1 MGLIFNLPRLKE
13 KKSMRAFAEKK
24 INNANGLLLP
34 YSEFRLFSDIAK
46 PELVKEKGERILKYA
61 EGLLDKDI
69 PLLPASVYREYVTN
83 GNRSNYEDIYFLR
96 RDMAAAFAVAEAY
109 ENKGR
114 FTEKLMDVVWA
125 IMEESTWIIPAHRYC
140 APVVPS
146 ASLGGVFGGNAL
158 HGIDLFSAGTAGT
171 LASVYLLCK
180 DKLDAIDPIITKK
193 MEYMLNERAI
203 KNFLQIEVWWGGA
216 LGGRVNN
223 WNPWIVSNILHTTA
237 IMVKD
242 NDIRE
247 RVVTKSITYL
257 DNFLNCYAPDGGC
270 DEGPAYWGAAG
281 ASLFDCLE
289 LIEDMS
295 GGKISI
301 YDSELVKNIGDY
313 IFKVNITGNRYVNF
327 ADCAPKTDPNTG
339 MLVRFGE
346 KTNSPFLTSFGKKQA
361 KYGDYFFSQSHMY
374 RSLKWLYTPY
384 VEEEN
389 CEMPLYCEL
398 PDLGVMTARE
408 FSDSERGMFV
418 AAKGGNNGEMHNH
431 NDCGNFMIYYD
442 GKPVIIDAG
451 VGRYTKQTFSSDRYK
466 LWFMQSGYHNLP
478 SFDGI
483 DQRDGARYKATN
495 VTFDSAKRSITSEL
509 KYAYPEE
516 ACVDSYIRSVSLDGV
531 VRIEESVTLA
541 EACEIDFH
549 LILSSEPKLTGNGKI
564 ELPEGRVLEY
574 DTSLSATLEIFDPV
588 GMDTV
593 HAWESDKL
601 YRLHFRINTD
611 KCNVIFTIR

>member
-1 MGLIFNLPRLKE
+1 MKV
-13 KKSMRAFAEKK
+13 FAEKK
-24 INNANGLLLP
+24 MYSASGLLLP
-34 YSEFRLFSDIAK
+34 FADFKLFSDVENPIID
-46 PELVKEKGERILKYA
+46 KEKAEKIVKRA
-61 EGLLDKDI
+61 EGLLDKEI

-114 FTEKLMDVVWA
+114 FTERLMDVVWA

-140 APVVPS
+140 APYVPS
-146 ASLGGVFGGNAL
+146 ASLGGVFGDNAL
-158 HGIDLFSAGTAGT
+158 HGMDLFSAGTSGT

-180 DKLDAIDPIITKK
+180 EKLDAIDPIITQK
-193 MEYMLNERAI
+193 MEYMLNERTI

-216 LGGRVNN
+216 GGERVNN
-223 WNPWIVSNILHTTA
+223 WNPWIVSNVLLTAA

-242 NDIRE
+242 DSIRE
-247 RVVTKSITYL
+247 RVVTKSMRYL

-313 IFKVNITGNRYVNF
+313 IYKVNINGNRYVNF
-327 ADCAPKTDPNTG
+327 ADCAPKTDPNAG
-339 MLVRFGE
+339 MLIRFGK
-346 KTNSPFLTSFGKKQA
+346 KTGSEFLVSFGKKQA
-361 KYGDYFFSQSHMY
+361 KYGDHFFSQSHMY
-374 RSLKWLYTPY
+374 RSLKWLHTPY
-384 VEEEN
+384 TVEEN
-389 CEMPLYCEL
+389 CAMPQYTEL

-408 FSDSERGMFV
+408 SSDSSVGMFV

-431 NDCGNFMIYYD
+431 NDCGNFMVYYN

-451 VGRYTKQTFSSDRYK
+451 VGRYTKQTFSADRYK

-478 SFDGI
+478 SFGGVDQKDGK
-483 DQRDGARYKATN
+483 RYSA
-495 VTFDSAKRSITSEL
+495 VDVIFDSEARSITSEL
-509 KYAYPEE
+509 KNAYP
-516 ACVDSYIRSVSLDGV
+516 
-531 VRIEESVTLA
+531 A
-541 EACEIDFH
+541 EAGIESYQRRVSFDGTVTVEENIKLTEAKEIDFH
-549 LILSSEPKLTGNGKI
+549 LMFASQPEIVSDGVIS
-564 ELPEGRVLEY
+564 LPEGRILSY
-574 DTSLSATLEIFDPV
+574 DASLSVEVECFDPV

-593 HAWESDKL
+593 HAWNTEKL
-601 YRLHFRINTD
+601 YRLHFRKTAD
-611 KCNVIFTIR
+611 KCNVTFTIR

>member
-1 MGLIFNLPRLKE
+1 MKV
-13 KKSMRAFAEKK
+13 FAEKK
-24 INNANGLLLP
+24 MYSASGLLLP
-34 YSEFRLFSDIAK
+34 FADFKLFSDVENPIID
-46 PELVKEKGERILKYA
+46 KEKAEKIVKRA
-61 EGLLDKDI
+61 EGLLDKEI

-96 RDMAAAFAVAEAY
+96 RDMAAAFAAAEAC

-114 FTEKLMDVVWA
+114 FTERLMDVVWA

-140 APVVPS
+140 APYVPS
-146 ASLGGVFGGNAL
+146 ASLGGVFGDNAL
-158 HGIDLFSAGTAGT
+158 HGMDLFSAGTSGT

-180 DKLDAIDPIITKK
+180 EKLDAIDPIITQK
-193 MEYMLNERAI
+193 MEYMLNERTI

-216 LGGRVNN
+216 GGERVNN
-223 WNPWIVSNILHTTA
+223 WNPWIVSNVLLTAA

-242 NDIRE
+242 DSVRE
-247 RVVTKSITYL
+247 RVVTKSMRYL

-313 IFKVNITGNRYVNF
+313 IYKVNINGNRYVNF
-327 ADCAPKTDPNTG
+327 ADCAPKTDPNAG
-339 MLVRFGE
+339 MLIRFGK
-346 KTNSPFLTSFGKKQA
+346 KTGSEFLVSFGKKQA
-361 KYGDYFFSQSHMY
+361 KYGDHFFSQSHMY
-374 RSLKWLYTPY
+374 RSLKWLHTPY
-384 VEEEN
+384 TVEEN
-389 CEMPLYCEL
+389 CAMPQYTEL

-408 FSDSERGMFV
+408 SSDSSVGMFV

-431 NDCGNFMIYYD
+431 NDCGNFMVYYN

-451 VGRYTKQTFSSDRYK
+451 VGRYTKQTFSADRYK

-478 SFDGI
+478 SFGGVDQKDGK
-483 DQRDGARYKATN
+483 RYSA
-495 VTFDSAKRSITSEL
+495 VDVIFDSEARSITSEL
-509 KYAYPEE
+509 KNAYPAE
-516 ACVDSYIRSVSLDGV
+516 AGIESYQRRVSLDGTV
-531 VRIEESVTLA
+531 TVEENIKLTEVK
-541 EACEIDFH
+541 EIDFH
-549 LILSSEPKLTGNGKI
+549 LMLASQPEIVLDGVIS
-564 ELPEGRVLEY
+564 LPEGRMLSY
-574 DTSLSATLEIFDPV
+574 DASLSVEVECFDPV

-593 HAWESDKL
+593 HAWNTEKL
-601 YRLHFRINTD
+601 YRLHFRKTAD
-611 KCNVIFTIR
+611 KCNVTFTIR